1 MFDLHQEGANLPT
14 YKLQQGGQV
23 MWPTG
28 QPKEQTMTKSQSQ
41 LKPVAGSELPLRI
54 PSWVMQKRLTMN
66 WSFKRARMTL
76 PLTGVDGKPTKT
88 GL

>member
-1 MFDLHQEGANLPT
+1 
-14 YKLQQGGQV
+14 
-23 MWPTG
+23 
-28 QPKEQTMTKSQSQ
+28 MTKSQSQ

-54 PSWVMQKRLTMN
+54 PSWVMQKRLTVN

-76 PLTGVDGKPTKT
+76 PSTGVDGKPTKT